1 VQYNAS
7 VPNAGP
13 GSVGR
18 NVGQVLGVFGEV
30 SIIDAALPVGYAS
43 SVNVTN
49 LAQLE
54 VQMQN
59 LYAPSWNEAV
69 VKGVLPKLDAKL
81 LTVGKKVY
89 NENCLSCHQVIDPKK
104 HGDLGSIQVSKI
116 PLSEIGTDP
125 TAALDFVRREVNSGP
140 LFGRKTGYIGGN
152 PLCEKVHANQLLAHI
167 TIGVILNE
175 IGQVNSKLIVSSLES
190 QLGSSVTSSWD
201 HLIDKF
207 SKPAKVKQSDSDFIA
222 KLQAKG
228 ASKTEIVEALKERD
242 NNSAALYGMLVDDG
256 LNSAANNLACLE
268 VLQEAVYK
276 GRPLDGIWA
285 TGPYLHNGAVVSIRS
300 LLKPVAERE
309 KTFNTGS
316 IELDVLNIGY
326 KNEKKAHTL
335 LFDTSLPGNNNT
347 GHEYGTQLKAVD
359 KEALLEYIKSL

>member
-1 VQYNAS
+1 
-7 VPNAGP
+7 
-13 GSVGR
+13 
-18 NVGQVLGVFGEV
+18 
-30 SIIDAALPVGYAS
+30 
-43 SVNVTN
+43 
-49 LAQLE
+49 
-54 VQMQN
+54 
-59 LYAPSWNEAV
+59 V